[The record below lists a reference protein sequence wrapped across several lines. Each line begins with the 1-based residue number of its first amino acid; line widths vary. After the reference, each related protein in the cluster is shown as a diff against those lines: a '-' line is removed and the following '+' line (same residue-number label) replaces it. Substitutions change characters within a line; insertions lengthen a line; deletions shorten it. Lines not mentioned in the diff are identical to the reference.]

1 MSEENNTDT
10 MKLNFE
16 RAKEYADLIVLHTTK
31 QSNAWRT
38 ISKHLSDAEEE
49 FGAKSSTFQSLLMMC
64 GISESKASKLIQI
77 ARDVRLP
84 KHQEIFETVDSWTT
98 LYQVTKLSHDEFDNL
113 IIAAK
118 KRQKLKV
125 NGQQYFAKIL
135 DASMVKEAK
144 NALSYSSTSNTL
156 NGEVAL
162 YSVNI
167 SKTEVL
173 DGKID
178 EENLV
183 ALNTALNELKLR
195 FPFLEINDHW
205 SRNDPQKP
213 STSFEKI
220 FALYR
225 AQFSKD
231 HFSSEDKIKCLNF
244 DKVKKEVLEHAKQV
258 SDALDRA
265 A

>member
-1 MSEENNTDT
+1 M
-10 MKLNFE
+10 
-16 RAKEYADLIVLHTTK
+16 
-31 QSNAWRT
+31 Q
-38 ISKHLSDAEEE
+38 
-49 FGAKSSTFQSLLMMC
+49 C
-64 GISESKASKLIQI
+64 
-77 ARDVRLP
+77 
-84 KHQEIFETVDSWTT
+84 
-98 LYQVTKLSHDEFDNL
+98 LSHDL
-113 IIAAK
+113 
-118 KRQKLKV
+118 
-125 NGQQYFAKIL
+125 
-135 DASMVKEAK
+135 
-144 NALSYSSTSNTL
+144 
-156 NGEVAL
+156 
-162 YSVNI
+162 
-167 SKTEVL
+167 VL
-173 DGKID
+173 AHGKID